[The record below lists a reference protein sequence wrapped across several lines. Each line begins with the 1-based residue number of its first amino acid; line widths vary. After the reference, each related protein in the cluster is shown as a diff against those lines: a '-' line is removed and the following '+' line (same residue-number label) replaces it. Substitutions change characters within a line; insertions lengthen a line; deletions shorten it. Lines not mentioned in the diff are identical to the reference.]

1 MIVLQLSEYLKNKFP
16 AELIY
21 TNERVKLALQSVIP
35 DRNLLVRDYGGTE
48 VPWYQWTSAPVQIVA
63 RDVDVVTAQDLSEMI
78 FADVTSRFGLILP
91 AVTIGTKTYP
101 QKQTGAIT
109 AIQTPSNLGNDSE
122 GRIEYVF
129 NILIKY
135 RRT

>member
-1 MIVLQLSEYLKNKFP
+1 MIVRQLAEYLKNKFP
-16 AELIY
+16 AELFY
-21 TNERVKLALQSVIP
+21 TNERVKLALQDIIP
-35 DRNLLVRDYGGTE
+35 DRNVLLMDSGGNE
-48 VPWYQWTSAPVQIVA
+48 VPWYKWQSATVQIIA
-63 RDVDVVTAQDLSEMI
+63 RDVDPVEAQDLSEGI